1 MKPEGGF
8 RWNVQAKEIAQHG
21 AEMEKKMSRKKQ
33 RNLGSLDWRRTLLVT
48 LPFAGAL
55 AFWQSYDGIIPLILR
70 DTFHVGDTLAGAI
83 MALDNVCALFLL
95 PLFGSISDRCHS
107 RLGRRTPFIIIGSL
121 LAALLIPLL
130 AVADQLVNLPMFFC
144 VLCLLLIVLSSYR
157 SPCVALMPDVTPRPI
172 RAKAD
177 AFNSLMAA
185 AAGIVVLVSI
195 SLTVPDVEHPSYLP
209 VFLIV
214 SGLIVLCTAVF
225 ALFFREKKAVDE
237 MHRESIA
244 MRIPV
249 EEIDASEEGGK
260 EKESDPIVRKSLAA
274 ILLCVFF
281 YFMASNAVTSAFSKY
296 ASQVWGAGG
305 GSFANFQLVAT
316 LVTLISY
323 MPMAA
328 LSCRIGRKITT
339 YIGIGLMCLGGL
351 CIFLTQGYSPMVY
364 VWVSI
369 SGIGMGT
376 VATTIYPM
384 IMEVAS
390 ERTTGRYTGYYYTAS
405 MSAQIITPILS
416 GAVMEFIGYRY
427 LYLYAIACA
436 ILAAL
441 PLFFVKKGNTILLKD
456 LKPNVAVS
464 AVTTEM

>member
-225 ALFFREKKAVDE
+225 VLFFREKKAVDE

-260 EKESDPIVRKSLAA
+260 EKESDPTVRKSLIA

-441 PLFFVKKGNTILLKD
+441 PLFFVQKGNTILLKD
-456 LKPNVAVS
+456 LKTNVAVS

>member
-225 ALFFREKKAVDE
+225 VLFFREKKAVDE

-260 EKESDPIVRKSLAA
+260 EKESDPTVRKSLIA

-351 CIFLTQGYSPMVY
+351 CIFLTQGYSPMIY

-369 SGIGMGT
+369 SGTYICMQL
-376 VATTIYPM
+376 P
-384 IMEVAS
+384 
-390 ERTTGRYTGYYYTAS
+390 
-405 MSAQIITPILS
+405 AQSVQHCRCSLCRREIP
-416 GAVMEFIGYRY
+416 Y
-427 LYLYAIACA
+427 C
-436 ILAAL
+436 
-441 PLFFVKKGNTILLKD
+441 
-456 LKPNVAVS
+456 
-464 AVTTEM
+464 

>member
-1 MKPEGGF
+1 M
-8 RWNVQAKEIAQHG
+8 
-21 AEMEKKMSRKKQ
+21 RKKE
-33 RNLGSLDWRRTLLVT
+33 RNLRSLDMRRTLLVT

-55 AFWQSYDGIIPLILR
+55 AFWQAYDGIIPLILR
-70 DTFHVGDTLAGAI
+70 DTFHLGDTLAGAV

-95 PLFGSISDRCHS
+95 PFFGSISDRCHS
-107 RLGRRTPFIIIGSL
+107 RLGRRTPFILVGSL

-130 AVADQLVNLPMFFC
+130 AVADQMRSLPFFFT
-144 VLCLLLIVLSSYR
+144 VLCLLLVVLSSYR

-185 AAGIVVLVSI
+185 ASGVVILISI
-195 SLTVPDVEHPSYLP
+195 SLAVPDVEHPNYMP
-209 VFLIV
+209 VFLII
-214 SGLIVLCTAVF
+214 SAIIILCTVLFAV
-225 ALFFREKKAVDE
+225 FFREKKAVE
-237 MHRESIA
+237 KMHTESLA
-244 MRIPV
+244 MGIS
-249 EEIDASEEGGK
+249 EADMDASDEGGK
-260 EKESDPIVRKSLAA
+260 EKETDAVVRRSLLG

-316 LVTLISY
+316 MVTLISY
-323 MPMAA
+323 MPMANI
-328 LSCRIGRKITT
+328 SCRIGRKLTT
-339 YIGIGLMCLGGL
+339 YIGIGLMCFGGF
-351 CIFLTQGYSPMVY
+351 CILMTPGYSPLIY
-364 VWVSI
+364 VFVSI
-369 SGIGMGT
+369 SGVGMGT

-390 ERTTGRYTGYYYTAS
+390 EKTTGRYTGYYYTAS

-427 LYLYAIACA
+427 LYLYAIVCA
-436 ILAAL
+436 LLATL
-441 PLFFVKKGNTILLKD
+441 PLAMVQKGNTILLKD
-456 LKPNVAVS
+456 LDLDHPMGELLEAGN
-464 AVTTEM
+464 

>member
-95 PLFGSISDRCHS
+95 PFFGSISDRCHS

-130 AVADQLVNLPMFFC
+130 AVADRLVNLPMFFC

-214 SGLIVLCTAVF
+214 SGLIVLCTVAFV
-225 ALFFREKKAVDE
+225 LFFREKKAVDE

-260 EKESDPIVRKSLAA
+260 EKESDPTVRKSLVA

>member
-1 MKPEGGF
+1 M
-8 RWNVQAKEIAQHG
+8 
-21 AEMEKKMSRKKQ
+21 RKKE
-33 RNLGSLDWRRTLLVT
+33 RNLRSLDMRRTLLVT

-55 AFWQSYDGIIPLILR
+55 AFWQAYDGIIPLILR
-70 DTFHVGDTLAGAI
+70 DTFHLGDTLAGAV

-95 PLFGSISDRCHS
+95 PFFGSISDRCHS
-107 RLGRRTPFIIIGSL
+107 RLGRRTPFILVGSL

-130 AVADQLVNLPMFFC
+130 AVADQMRSLPFFFT
-144 VLCLLLIVLSSYR
+144 VLCLVLVVLSSYR

-185 AAGIVVLVSI
+185 ASGVVILISI
-195 SLTVPDVEHPSYLP
+195 SLAVPDVEHPNYMP
-209 VFLIV
+209 VFLII
-214 SGLIVLCTAVF
+214 SAIIILCTVLFAV
-225 ALFFREKKAVDE
+225 FFREKKAVE
-237 MHRESIA
+237 KMHTESLA
-244 MRIPV
+244 MGIS
-249 EEIDASEEGGK
+249 EADMDASDEGGK
-260 EKESDPIVRKSLAA
+260 EKETDAVVRRSLLG

-316 LVTLISY
+316 MVTLISY
-323 MPMAA
+323 MPMANI
-328 LSCRIGRKITT
+328 SCRIGRKLTT
-339 YIGIGLMCLGGL
+339 YIGIGLMCFGGF
-351 CIFLTQGYSPMVY
+351 CIFMTQGYSPLIY
-364 VWVSI
+364 VFVSI
-369 SGIGMGT
+369 SGVGMGT

-390 ERTTGRYTGYYYTAS
+390 EKTTGRYTGYYYTAR

-427 LYLYAIACA
+427 LYLYAIVCA
-436 ILAAL
+436 LLAAL
-441 PLFFVKKGNTILLKD
+441 PLVMVQKGNTILLKD
-456 LKPNVAVS
+456 LDLDHPTGELLEAGN
-464 AVTTEM
+464 

>member
-1 MKPEGGF
+1 MIK
-8 RWNVQAKEIAQHG
+8 KE
-21 AEMEKKMSRKKQ
+21 RK
-33 RNLGSLDWRRTLLVT
+33 RNLKSPDWKRTLLVT

-55 AFWQSYDGIIPLILR
+55 GFWQAYDGIIPLILR
-70 DTFHVGDTLAGAI
+70 DTFHLGDTLAGAV

-95 PLFGSISDRCHS
+95 PLFGSLSDRCHS

-130 AVADQLVNLPMFFC
+130 AVADQMENLPFFFG

-157 SPCVALMPDVTPRPI
+157 SPCVALMPDVTPRPV

-185 AAGIVVLVSI
+185 AAGVIVLVAI
-195 SLTVPDVEHPSYLP
+195 SLVVPAVEHPDYLP

-214 SGLIVLCTAVF
+214 SAIIVVCTILFAV
-225 ALFFREKKAVDE
+225 FFREKKSVAK
-237 MHRESIA
+237 MHAESIA
-244 MRIPV
+244 MGIP
-249 EEIDASEEGGK
+249 EAEIDASDEGGT
-260 EKESDPIVRKSLAA
+260 ERESDEVTRKSLMG

-323 MPMAA
+323 MPMAN
-328 LSCRIGRKITT
+328 LSCRIGRKVTT
-339 YIGIGLMCLGGL
+339 YIGIALMCFGGL
-351 CIFLTQGYSPMVY
+351 CIFLTPGYSPFIY
-364 VWVSI
+364 VFVSV

-390 ERTTGRYTGYYYTAS
+390 EKTTGRYTGYYYTAS

-427 LYLYAIACA
+427 LYLYAVICA
-436 ILAAL
+436 LLAAL
-441 PLFFVKKGNTILLKD
+441 PLSFVKKGNTVLLKD
-456 LKPNVAVS
+456 LTLREA
-464 AVTTEM
+464 EMVES

>member
-130 AVADQLVNLPMFFC
+130 AVADRLVNLPMFFC

-260 EKESDPIVRKSLAA
+260 EKESDPIVRKSLVA

-441 PLFFVKKGNTILLKD
+441 PLFFVQKGNTILLKD

-464 AVTTEM
+464 AVTMEM

>member
-260 EKESDPIVRKSLAA
+260 EKESDPIVRKSLVA

>member
-1 MKPEGGF
+1 M
-8 RWNVQAKEIAQHG
+8 
-21 AEMEKKMSRKKQ
+21 
-33 RNLGSLDWRRTLLVT
+33 RRTLLVT

-55 AFWQSYDGIIPLILR
+55 AFWQAYDGIIPLILR
-70 DTFHVGDTLAGAI
+70 DTFHLGDTLAGAV

-95 PLFGSISDRCHS
+95 PFFGSISDRCHS
-107 RLGRRTPFIIIGSL
+107 RLGRRTPFILVGSL

-130 AVADQLVNLPMFFC
+130 AVADQMRSLPFFFT
-144 VLCLLLIVLSSYR
+144 VLCLLLVVLSSYR

-185 AAGIVVLVSI
+185 ASGVVILISI
-195 SLTVPDVEHPSYLP
+195 SLAVPDVEHPNYMP
-209 VFLIV
+209 VFLII
-214 SGLIVLCTAVF
+214 SAIIILCTVLFAV
-225 ALFFREKKAVDE
+225 FFREKKAVE
-237 MHRESIA
+237 KMHTESLA
-244 MRIPV
+244 MGIS
-249 EEIDASEEGGK
+249 EADMDASDEGGK
-260 EKESDPIVRKSLAA
+260 EKETDAVVRRSLLG

-316 LVTLISY
+316 MVTLISY
-323 MPMAA
+323 MPMANI
-328 LSCRIGRKITT
+328 SCRIGRKLTT
-339 YIGIGLMCLGGL
+339 YIGIGLMCFGGF
-351 CIFLTQGYSPMVY
+351 CILMTPGYSPLIY
-364 VWVSI
+364 VFVSI
-369 SGIGMGT
+369 SGVGMGT

-390 ERTTGRYTGYYYTAS
+390 EKTTGRYTGYYYTAS

-427 LYLYAIACA
+427 LYLYAIVCA
-436 ILAAL
+436 LLATL
-441 PLFFVKKGNTILLKD
+441 PLAMVQKGNTILLKD
-456 LKPNVAVS
+456 LDLDHPTGELLEAGN
-464 AVTTEM
+464 

>member
-130 AVADQLVNLPMFFC
+130 AVADRLVNLPMFFC

-260 EKESDPIVRKSLAA
+260 EKESDPIVRKSLVA
-274 ILLCVFF
+274 ILLCV
-281 YFMASNAVTSAFSKY
+281 
-296 ASQVWGAGG
+296 
-305 GSFANFQLVAT
+305 
-316 LVTLISY
+316 
-323 MPMAA
+323 
-328 LSCRIGRKITT
+328 
-339 YIGIGLMCLGGL
+339 
-351 CIFLTQGYSPMVY
+351 
-364 VWVSI
+364 
-369 SGIGMGT
+369 
-376 VATTIYPM
+376 
-384 IMEVAS
+384 
-390 ERTTGRYTGYYYTAS
+390 
-405 MSAQIITPILS
+405 
-416 GAVMEFIGYRY
+416 
-427 LYLYAIACA
+427 
-436 ILAAL
+436 
-441 PLFFVKKGNTILLKD
+441 
-456 LKPNVAVS
+456 
-464 AVTTEM
+464 

>member
-1 MKPEGGF
+1 M
-8 RWNVQAKEIAQHG
+8 
-21 AEMEKKMSRKKQ
+21 RKKE
-33 RNLGSLDWRRTLLVT
+33 RNLRSLDMRRTLLVT

-55 AFWQSYDGIIPLILR
+55 AFWQAYDGIIPLILR
-70 DTFHVGDTLAGAI
+70 DTFHLGDTLAGAV

-95 PLFGSISDRCHS
+95 PFFGSISDRCHS
-107 RLGRRTPFIIIGSL
+107 RLGRRTPFILVGSL

-130 AVADQLVNLPMFFC
+130 AVADQMRSLPFFFT
-144 VLCLLLIVLSSYR
+144 VLCLVLVVLSSYR

-185 AAGIVVLVSI
+185 ASGVVILISI
-195 SLTVPDVEHPSYLP
+195 SLAVPDVEHPNYMP
-209 VFLIV
+209 VFLII
-214 SGLIVLCTAVF
+214 SAIIILCTVLFAV
-225 ALFFREKKAVDE
+225 FFREKKAVE
-237 MHRESIA
+237 KMHTESLA
-244 MRIPV
+244 MGIS
-249 EEIDASEEGGK
+249 EADMDASDEGGK
-260 EKESDPIVRKSLAA
+260 EKETDAVVRRSLLG

-316 LVTLISY
+316 MVTLISY
-323 MPMAA
+323 MPMANI
-328 LSCRIGRKITT
+328 SCRIGRKLTT
-339 YIGIGLMCLGGL
+339 YIGIGLMCFGGF
-351 CIFLTQGYSPMVY
+351 CIFMTPGYSPLIY
-364 VWVSI
+364 VFVSI
-369 SGIGMGT
+369 SGVGMGT

-390 ERTTGRYTGYYYTAS
+390 EKTTGRYTGYYYTAS

-427 LYLYAIACA
+427 LYLYAIVCA
-436 ILAAL
+436 LLAAL
-441 PLFFVKKGNTILLKD
+441 PLVMVQKGNTILLKD
-456 LKPNVAVS
+456 LEPDHFPGELLEAGN
-464 AVTTEM
+464 

>member
-130 AVADQLVNLPMFFC
+130 AVADRLVNLPMFFC

-157 SPCVALMPDVTPRPI
+157 TPCVALMPDVTPRPI

-260 EKESDPIVRKSLAA
+260 EKESDPIVRKSLVA

-441 PLFFVKKGNTILLKD
+441 PLFFVQKGNTILLKD

-464 AVTTEM
+464 AVTMEM

>member
-130 AVADQLVNLPMFFC
+130 AAADRLVNLPMFFC
-144 VLCLLLIVLSSYR
+144 ALCLLLVVLSSYR

-214 SGLIVLCTAVF
+214 SGLIVLCTVAFV
-225 ALFFREKKAVDE
+225 LFFREKKAVDE

-260 EKESDPIVRKSLAA
+260 EKESDPTVRKSLVA

-441 PLFFVKKGNTILLKD
+441 PLFFVQKGNTILLKD

>member
-121 LAALLIPLL
+121 LAAL
-130 AVADQLVNLPMFFC
+130 ADQLVNLPMFFC

-225 ALFFREKKAVDE
+225 VLFFREKKAVDE

-260 EKESDPIVRKSLAA
+260 EKESDPTVRKSLIA

-351 CIFLTQGYSPMVY
+351 CIFLTQGYSPMIY

>member
-1 MKPEGGF
+1 M
-8 RWNVQAKEIAQHG
+8 
-21 AEMEKKMSRKKQ
+21 RKKE
-33 RNLGSLDWRRTLLVT
+33 RNLRSLDMRRTLLVT

-55 AFWQSYDGIIPLILR
+55 AFWQAYDGIIPLILR
-70 DTFHVGDTLAGAI
+70 DTFHLGDTLAGAV

-95 PLFGSISDRCHS
+95 PFFGSISDRCHS
-107 RLGRRTPFIIIGSL
+107 RLGRRTPFILVGSL

-130 AVADQLVNLPMFFC
+130 AVADQMRSLPFFFT
-144 VLCLLLIVLSSYR
+144 VLCLVLVVLSSYR

-185 AAGIVVLVSI
+185 ASDVVILISI
-195 SLTVPDVEHPSYLP
+195 SLAVPDVEHPNYMP
-209 VFLIV
+209 VFLII
-214 SGLIVLCTAVF
+214 SAIIILCTVLFAV
-225 ALFFREKKAVDE
+225 FFREKKAVE
-237 MHRESIA
+237 KMHTESLA
-244 MRIPV
+244 MGIS
-249 EEIDASEEGGK
+249 EADMDASDEGGK
-260 EKESDPIVRKSLAA
+260 EKETDAVVRRSLLG

-316 LVTLISY
+316 MVTLISY
-323 MPMAA
+323 MPMANI
-328 LSCRIGRKITT
+328 SCRIGRKLTT
-339 YIGIGLMCLGGL
+339 YIGIGLMCFGGF
-351 CIFLTQGYSPMVY
+351 CILMTPGYSPLIY
-364 VWVSI
+364 VFVSI
-369 SGIGMGT
+369 SGVGMGT

-390 ERTTGRYTGYYYTAS
+390 EKTTGRYTGYYYTAS

-427 LYLYAIACA
+427 LYLYAIVCA
-436 ILAAL
+436 LLATL
-441 PLFFVKKGNTILLKD
+441 PLAMVQKGNTILLKNLD
-456 LKPNVAVS
+456 LDHPTGELLEAGN
-464 AVTTEM
+464 

>member
-130 AVADQLVNLPMFFC
+130 AATDRLVNLPMFFC

-214 SGLIVLCTAVF
+214 SGLIVLCTVAFV
-225 ALFFREKKAVDE
+225 LFFREKKAVDE

-260 EKESDPIVRKSLAA
+260 EKESDPTVRKSLVA

>member
-1 MKPEGGF
+1 M
-8 RWNVQAKEIAQHG
+8 
-21 AEMEKKMSRKKQ
+21 
-33 RNLGSLDWRRTLLVT
+33 RRTLLVT

-55 AFWQSYDGIIPLILR
+55 AFWQAYDGIIPLILR
-70 DTFHVGDTLAGAI
+70 DTFHLGDTLAGAV

-95 PLFGSISDRCHS
+95 PFFGSISDRCHS
-107 RLGRRTPFIIIGSL
+107 RLGRRTPFILVGSL

-130 AVADQLVNLPMFFC
+130 AVADQMRSLPFFFT
-144 VLCLLLIVLSSYR
+144 VLCLVLVVLSSYR

-185 AAGIVVLVSI
+185 ASGVVILISI
-195 SLTVPDVEHPSYLP
+195 SLAVPDVEHPNYMP
-209 VFLIV
+209 VFLII
-214 SGLIVLCTAVF
+214 SAIIILCTVLFAV
-225 ALFFREKKAVDE
+225 FFREKKAVE
-237 MHRESIA
+237 KMHTESLA
-244 MRIPV
+244 MGIS
-249 EEIDASEEGGK
+249 EADMDASDEGGK
-260 EKESDPIVRKSLAA
+260 EKETDAVVRRSLLG

-316 LVTLISY
+316 MVTLISY
-323 MPMAA
+323 MPMANI
-328 LSCRIGRKITT
+328 SCRIGRKLTT
-339 YIGIGLMCLGGL
+339 YIGIGLMCFGGF
-351 CIFLTQGYSPMVY
+351 CIFMTPGYSPLIY
-364 VWVSI
+364 VFVSI
-369 SGIGMGT
+369 SGVGMGT

-390 ERTTGRYTGYYYTAS
+390 EKTTGRYTGYYYTAS

-427 LYLYAIACA
+427 LYLYAIVCA
-436 ILAAL
+436 LLATL
-441 PLFFVKKGNTILLKD
+441 PLAMVQKGNTILLKD
-456 LKPNVAVS
+456 LDLDHPTGELLEAGN
-464 AVTTEM
+464 

>member
-130 AVADQLVNLPMFFC
+130 AVADRLVNLPMFFC

-260 EKESDPIVRKSLAA
+260 EKESDPIVRKSLVA

-441 PLFFVKKGNTILLKD
+441 PLFFVQKGNTILLKD

-464 AVTTEM
+464 AVTTEV

>member
-1 MKPEGGF
+1 M
-8 RWNVQAKEIAQHG
+8 
-21 AEMEKKMSRKKQ
+21 RKKE
-33 RNLGSLDWRRTLLVT
+33 RNLRSLDMRRTLLVT

-55 AFWQSYDGIIPLILR
+55 AFWQAYDGIIPLILR
-70 DTFHVGDTLAGAI
+70 DTFHLGDTVAGAV

-95 PLFGSISDRCHS
+95 PFFGSISDRCHS
-107 RLGRRTPFIIIGSL
+107 RLGRRTPFILVGSL

-130 AVADQLVNLPMFFC
+130 AVADQMRSLPFFFT
-144 VLCLLLIVLSSYR
+144 VLCLVLVVLSSYR

-185 AAGIVVLVSI
+185 ASGVVILISI
-195 SLTVPDVEHPSYLP
+195 SLAVPDVEHPNYMP
-209 VFLIV
+209 VFLII
-214 SGLIVLCTAVF
+214 SAIIILCTVLFAV
-225 ALFFREKKAVDE
+225 FFREKKAVE
-237 MHRESIA
+237 KMHTESLA
-244 MRIPV
+244 MGIS
-249 EEIDASEEGGK
+249 EADMDASDEGGK
-260 EKESDPIVRKSLAA
+260 EKETDAVVRRSLLG

-316 LVTLISY
+316 MVTLISY
-323 MPMAA
+323 MPMANI
-328 LSCRIGRKITT
+328 SCRIGRKLTT
-339 YIGIGLMCLGGL
+339 YIGIGLMCFGGF
-351 CIFLTQGYSPMVY
+351 CIFMTPGYSPLIY
-364 VWVSI
+364 VFVSI
-369 SGIGMGT
+369 SGVGMGT

-390 ERTTGRYTGYYYTAS
+390 EKTTGRYTGYYYTAS

-427 LYLYAIACA
+427 LYLYAIVCA
-436 ILAAL
+436 LLAAL
-441 PLFFVKKGNTILLKD
+441 PLVMVQKGNTILLKD
-456 LKPNVAVS
+456 LDLDHPTGELLGAGN
-464 AVTTEM
+464 